1 MRAAVVG
8 VTGYSGT
15 ELFRIL
21 SNHPKIEE
29 INLYAREKEGVS
41 KRFLNKEV
49 SAFRNIENE
58 LLPYDAK
65 KIMEQNDV
73 VFFAVPA
80 GVTSKLAAPFIQN
93 DFPVIDLSG
102 DFRLKDPK
110 EYEKWYATHH
120 GVTIPTRAATR
131 NPVRRKRR
139 ISLVA
144 NYPATWRYE
153 KKDNKQA

>member
-1 MRAAVVG
+1 M
-8 VTGYSGT
+8 
-15 ELFRIL
+15 
-21 SNHPKIEE
+21 
-29 INLYAREKEGVS
+29 YAGQKEGVS

-65 KIMEQNDV
+65 KIMERNDV

-110 EYEKWYATHH
+110 EYEKWY
-120 GVTIPTRAATR
+120 
-131 NPVRRKRR
+131 K
-139 ISLVA
+139 
-144 NYPATWRYE
+144 
-153 KKDNKQA
+153 KQAAPKEELEHPAMDWLIFISPIRAILQIQGAMRRQRF

>member
-65 KIMEQNDV
+65 KIMERNDV

-93 DFPVIDLSG
+93 DSCHSG
-102 DFRLKDPK
+102 
-110 EYEKWYATHH
+110 
-120 GVTIPTRAATR
+120 I
-131 NPVRRKRR
+131 
-139 ISLVA
+139 I
-144 NYPATWRYE
+144 
-153 KKDNKQA
+153 

>member
-65 KIMEQNDV
+65 KSW
-73 VFFAVPA
+73 
-80 GVTSKLAAPFIQN
+80 T
-93 DFPVIDLSG
+93 
-102 DFRLKDPK
+102 
-110 EYEKWYATHH
+110 
-120 GVTIPTRAATR
+120 
-131 NPVRRKRR
+131 KRR
-139 ISLVA
+139 GVLCSSGRGYEQA
-144 NYPATWRYE
+144 CSSFYP
-153 KKDNKQA
+153 K